1 MSQGPLKLVLRILD
15 ERWLYFLG
23 WWGMAAGLATGRAIV
38 SISIMVLSGAWLFD
52 GLYRK
57 DFKQKWKAF
66 TSNHPALLITSM
78 FTLYALSLLYSDG
91 IESGLKVLNTLFPL
105 LFLPM
110 IYASMPAL
118 SKKQVENIAWIHIS
132 FVLFSTLL
140 SYVVASPE
148 LIAAEPRN
156 ISLFVNHI
164 RLSLLILMSL
174 VLMLRFGWD
183 KGAALRIGVLL
194 ASLWFLF
201 FLWVIQSATG
211 FAILLLL
218 ILVGCVY
225 TLGRKGLARWMGIA
239 GLVSVFGMTAWVTNS
254 AADYFDREVVDVNT
268 LESQTA
274 LGNPYVHWPEY
285 TLVENGHRLWLYVSM
300 DEMKAAWA
308 ERSAMDPME
317 EDLKGQPLIGTL
329 MRYLT
334 SLDLRKDAEGV
345 MTLSDEQILEIEQ
358 GVTSGV
364 PSTKNG
370 LGKRLDVLFYEIDA
384 YRNGHDPSLSS
395 FTRRLEYW
403 KAGLSLF
410 SQHPL
415 IGIGA
420 GNVHQELDQEYDR
433 SGVLASSAWHLIHN
447 QFITFLACFGIIGFL
462 WMLYVHY
469 SPLRIPSL
477 RKEVLY
483 VAFLLVLSASYLAED
498 TLNTQA
504 GLSFFIFYQGL
515 CVLAVYRPEESTS
528 S

>member
-1 MSQGPLKLVLRILD
+1 
-15 ERWLYFLG
+15 
-23 WWGMAAGLATGRAIV
+23 MAAGLATGRAIV

-66 TSNHPALLITSM
+66 TAHRPALLITSM
-78 FTLYALSLLYSDG
+78 FFLYALSLIYSDG
-91 IESGLKVLNTLFPL
+91 IVSGLKVLNTLFPL

-118 SKKQVENIAWIHIS
+118 TKRQVEHIAWIHIA

-140 SYVVASPE
+140 SYTVASPE
-148 LIAAEPRN
+148 LIASEPRN

-164 RLSLLILMSL
+164 RLSLLILMSM
-174 VLMLRFGWD
+174 VLMYRFLWN
-183 KGAALRIGVLL
+183 KGNALRIGVVL
-194 ASLWFLF
+194 ASVWFLF
-201 FLWVIQSATG
+201 FLWIIQSATG

-218 ILVGCVY
+218 IVASCIFGLS
-225 TLGRKGLARWMGIA
+225 RKGLARWSGII
-239 GLVSVFGMTAWVTNS
+239 GLLVVLGMTAWVMHS
-254 AADYFDREVVDVNT
+254 AADYFDREEVDVVN
-268 LESQTA
+268 LETHTA
-274 LGNPYVHWPEY
+274 QGNPYVHWPEY

-308 ERSAMDPME
+308 ERSDMDPME

-334 SLDLRKDAEGV
+334 SLGLRKDAEGV
-345 MTLSDEQILEIEQ
+345 MALSEAQVREIEE

-410 SQHPL
+410 SQHPV

-420 GNVHQELDQEYDR
+420 GNVHEELDREYER
-433 SGVLASSAWHLIHN
+433 SGVLAPSAWHLIHN

-462 WMLYVHY
+462 WMMYVHY
-469 SPLRIPSL
+469 SPLRLPSL
-477 RKEVLY
+477 RKEMVY

-515 CVLAVYRPEESTS
+515 CVLAVYRPEERTS